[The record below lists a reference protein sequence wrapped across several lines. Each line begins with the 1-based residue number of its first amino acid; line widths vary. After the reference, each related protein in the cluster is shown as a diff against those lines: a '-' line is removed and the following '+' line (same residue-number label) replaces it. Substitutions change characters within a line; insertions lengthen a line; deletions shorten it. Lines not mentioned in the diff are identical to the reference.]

1 VNLLNVRPE
10 LVLAPVILPFESFNY
25 EIEPHFVRDVAFV
38 VVGDQLADPSLEE
51 LRHLTI
57 FMQEKA
63 NGIKKSLAF
72 DLAKGLRED
81 RLGNRLNR
89 LTL

>member
-1 VNLLNVRPE
+1 MNLLNVRPE
-10 LVLAPVILPFESFNY
+10 LVLAPVILRFKSFNY
-25 EIEPHFVRDVAFV
+25 KIEPHFVRDVAFV
-38 VVGDQLADPSLEE
+38 VVGDQLTDPNFEE
-51 LRHLTI
+51 LRHLTV

-81 RLGNRLNR
+81 RLSNRLDR